1 MGKYQVIPYIA
12 SHYRKDKIW
21 LRRTR
26 PNKRDYQ
33 VVIAVDDSRSMSES
47 CCGDVAI
54 EALVT
59 VCRAMSQLEVGNLAV
74 ASYGKEG
81 NIRLLHDFDQSFT
94 GEAGIKVRTLKTIM
108 IIFSCM
114 STEKRVSDFFFQSSV
129 FHTLFIPFLEMCS
142 LILL

>member
-1 MGKYQVIPYIA
+1 MTLEMLQVIPYIA

-33 VVIAVDDSRSMSES
+33 VVIAVDDSRSMQENR
-47 CCGDVAI
+47 CGTVAI

-74 ASYGKEG
+74 ASFGKQG
-81 NIRLLHDFDQSFT
+81 NIRMLHDFDQPFS
-94 GEAGIKVRTLKTIM
+94 GEAGIKVSV
-108 IIFSCM
+108 SC
-114 STEKRVSDFFFQSSV
+114 
-129 FHTLFIPFLEMCS
+129 
-142 LILL
+142 

>member
-1 MGKYQVIPYIA
+1 MIPYVA

-33 VVIAVDDSRSMSES
+33 VVIAVDDSRSMQES
-47 CCGDVAI
+47 RCGNVAI

-74 ASYGKEG
+74 ASFGKKG
-81 NIRLLHDFDQSFT
+81 NIRLLHDFDQPFT
-94 GEAGIKVRTLKTIM
+94 GEAGIKVS
-108 IIFSCM
+108 FS
-114 STEKRVSDFFFQSSV
+114 S
-129 FHTLFIPFLEMCS
+129 
-142 LILL
+142 

>member
-1 MGKYQVIPYIA
+1 MIPYIA

-47 CCGDVAI
+47 HCGDVAI

-74 ASYGKEG
+74 ASFGQKG
-81 NIRLLHDFDQSFT
+81 NIRLLHEFDKPFT
-94 GEAGIKVRTLKTIM
+94 GEAGVKVC
-108 IIFSCM
+108 IFAD
-114 STEKRVSDFFFQSSV
+114 TNFTHL
-129 FHTLFIPFLEMCS
+129 HTHNS
-142 LILL
+142 HVG